1 MAITSAICNSFKVEI
16 LQGGHNFN
24 DSSGAPTGNTFKI
37 ALYSSNS
44 ATLSKSTTA
53 YTAPSDAT
61 ADPTNTYE
69 VTSTSSGYT
78 TGGKSLTASADPV
91 LSGDTACVKFADIS
105 WTSASFTARGCL
117 IYNSTAV
124 TGFTTNRAV
133 CAVNFG
139 ADKTV
144 TSGTFTVQFPAQTA
158 GNAIVQIA

>member
-1 MAITSAICNSFKVEI
+1 MAISSAIANSFKVEI

-53 YTAPSDAT
+53 YTAPADGT

-91 LSGDTACVKFADIS
+91 LSGDTACVKFNDIS

-144 TSGTFTVQFPAQTA
+144 TSGTFTVQFPAHTA
-158 GNAIVQIA
+158 GNAIVQKA

>member
-1 MAITSAICNSFKVEI
+1 MAITSAIANTFKVEI

-24 DSSGAPTGNTFKI
+24 DASGAPTGNSFKI
-37 ALYSSNS
+37 SLYSSNS

-53 YTAPSDAT
+53 YTAPSDGT

-78 TGGKSLTASADPV
+78 TGGKALTASADPV

-139 ADKTV
+139 SDKTV
-144 TSGTFTVQFPAQTA
+144 TSGTFTVEFPAQTA
-158 GNAIVQIA
+158 TNAIVQIA

>member
-1 MAITSAICNSFKVEI
+1 MAITSAIANSFKVEI

-53 YTAPSDAT
+53 YAAPADAS

-69 VTSTSSGYT
+69 VTTTSSGYSA
-78 TGGKSLTASADPV
+78 GGNTLSASADPV
-91 LSGDTACVKFADIS
+91 LSGDTACVKFADS
-105 WTSASFTARGCL
+105 SFGSASFTARGCL
-117 IYNSTAV
+117 IYNTTAV

-133 CAVNFG
+133 CAINFG
-139 ADKTV
+139 ANKTV
-144 TSGTFTVQFPAQTA
+144 TSGTFTIQFPTA
-158 GNAIVQIA
+158 DATNAIIRLA

>member
-1 MAITSAICNSFKVEI
+1 MTITSAIANSFKVEI

-44 ATLSKSTTA
+44 ASLSKSTTA
-53 YTAPSDAT
+53 YTAPADGT

-78 TGGKSLTASADPV
+78 TGGKNLTASADPV
-91 LSGDTACVKFADIS
+91 LSGDTACVKFNDIS

-117 IYNSTAV
+117 IFNDSHSTDA
-124 TGFTTNRAV
+124 AV
-133 CAVNFG
+133 CAVAFG
-139 ADKTV
+139 GDKTV
-144 TSGTFTVQFPAQTA
+144 SSGTFTVQFPAAAATTA
-158 GNAIVQIA
+158 IIRIA